1 MLLNVFEPVM
11 VKAPSPPWLIVQ
23 LNVEPPPTNVLAVA
37 AVMEIVPVPVPAV
50 VVKLVEKPLL
60 NAITLA
66 FEQTIIP
73 ALNVKFFVP
82 DPVANLFVAVQV
94 FPFKSNV
101 PFVSVII
108 VAVKALPNAQLP
120 PTPLKVT
127 AEPKPTPLVVTMLP
141 VVVELNV
148 VVPVYVRVKF
158 VAGKV
163 RLPDTF
169 KLIFEPAKVITP
181 SRPDAVKLLQTLV
194 VLIVTVNAV
203 ANTFEF
209 ASKYTSS
216 AAVGTDAPPAPPDE
230 ADQLTVLVASHVP
243 VPRIQ

>member
-1 MLLNVFEPVM
+1 
-11 VKAPSPPWLIVQ
+11 VQ

-50 VVKLVEKPLL
+50 VVKLAGKPLL
-60 NAITLA
+60 NAIMLA

-82 DPVANLFVAVQV
+82 NPLANLFVAVQV
-94 FPFKSNV
+94 LPFKSNV

-120 PTPLKVT
+120 PTPLNVT
-127 AEPKPTPLVVTMLP
+127 AEPKPIPFVVTVLP

-163 RLPDTF
+163 KLPDTF
-169 KLIFEPAKVITP
+169 KLIFDPAKVITP
-181 SRPDAVKLLQTLV
+181 SRPDAKKSLQTV
-194 VLIVTVNAV
+194 GEFAIVTVNAV

-209 ASKYTSS
+209 ASKNTLSD
-216 AAVGTDAPPAPPDE
+216 AVGTDAPPAPPDDV
-230 ADQLTVLVASHVP
+230 DQLVVLVESQVP
-243 VPRIQ
+243 VPPTQ